1 MVFYELIGMAVRFIL
16 TELVHQ
22 RLGLLGLLLVALA
35 VVAVRAGQLRQAWWA
50 PLLLFVMLMLQG
62 CALSR

>member
-1 MVFYELIGMAVRFIL
+1 MVLYELIGMAVRFVL
-16 TELVHQ
+16 TELVRQ

-35 VVAVRAGQLRQAWWA
+35 VATVRAGQLRQAWWPA
-50 PLLLFVMLMLQG
+50 LFLFVMLMLQG